1 MKSLT
6 LSLAF
11 LAGLAVPAT
20 AQQMGSANRNA
31 TKVEQA
37 IEFHNGTELEL
48 SYTALNWAEGK
59 FVERMKDERFQ
70 KMVNDNAKQNPLG
83 AVKLSGAMEIGGKKI
98 AAGSYGLHFLISDE
112 GGWLL
117 TLSHKNDDG
126 EVELIQ
132 WPLTME
138 KAPIR
143 SQRLM
148 IVIAA
153 GEGTTDCSLHM
164 VFGSQHV
171 AVAAACAEE
180 N

>member
-1 MKSLT
+1 MKSIT
-6 LSLAF
+6 LSLTF
-11 LAGLAVPAT
+11 LAALTVPVA

-31 TKVEQA
+31 PTIEQA
-37 IEFHNGTELEL
+37 IKFHNGAELEI
-48 SYTALNWAEGK
+48 SYTSLNYAQGK
-59 FVERMKDERFQ
+59 FMENATNERFRQ
-70 KMVNDNAKQNPLG
+70 MVNDNAKQNPLG
-83 AVKLSGAMEIGGKKI
+83 AVKLSGAMEIGGKEI
-98 AAGSYGLHFLISDE
+98 AAGSYGLHFLISAE

-117 TLSHKNDDG
+117 TLSHKNDAGD
-126 EVELIQ
+126 VELIQ

-153 GEGTTDCSLHM
+153 GEGTTDCSLLM